1 MAAPTICLTLA
12 ITGLLDLDVAAAAAS
27 PSFRAH
33 GNEPGWSLVVE
44 DTGLELSM
52 AYGDRRVR
60 VDSFTLDSMGGAR
73 VYRAV
78 AAGEQIEATVK
89 DQLCTD
95 TMTGMPYPQT
105 VQVVAGTDRL
115 TGCGGDPATLLQGAE
130 WTVQTIADAPLVAG
144 SAATLTFDAE
154 GYVYGKASCNRFT
167 GGFKL
172 TGESLTVGP
181 LATTMMAC
189 QPKLMEQERKFLELL
204 TQVQGF
210 AIAGDGALTLRAAD
224 GQTIGARRQAD

>member
-1 MAAPTICLTLA
+1 M
-12 ITGLLDLDVAAAAAS
+12 
-27 PSFRAH
+27 
-33 GNEPGWSLVVE
+33 
-44 DTGLELSM
+44 
-52 AYGDRRVR
+52 
-60 VDSFTLDSMGGAR
+60 
-73 VYRAV
+73 
-78 AAGEQIEATVK
+78 
-89 DQLCTD
+89 
-95 TMTGMPYPQT
+95 
-105 VQVVAGTDRL
+105 
-115 TGCGGDPATLLQGAE
+115 
-130 WTVQTIADAPLVAG
+130 AG

-154 GYVYGKASCNRFT
+154 GNVYGKASCNRFT

-189 QPKLMEQERKFLELL
+189 QPKLMEQEQKFLELL